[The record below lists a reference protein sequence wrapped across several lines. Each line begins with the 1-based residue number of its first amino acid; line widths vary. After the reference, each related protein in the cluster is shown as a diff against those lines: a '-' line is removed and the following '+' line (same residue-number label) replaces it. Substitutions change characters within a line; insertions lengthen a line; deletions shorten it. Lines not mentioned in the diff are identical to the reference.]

1 MRSIEIPV
9 FARDGE
15 IAGVLCRGSLLSG
28 ASRSTPPMQDRDSA
42 IVGEAKTILRD
53 IVNLLATTDRGL
65 WLLRRQTEVEGR
77 QLIVDRMRHSIQRGA
92 GSSRNFLGR
101 DRIPLSGHTDVA
113 TRRSLHTEIAQDL
126 SDFVAAPEDLCLALL
141 HLRRN
146 ASAAPH
152 YYGQVV
158 ISAKNSAPHQG
169 ASTRAEEII
178 VAGNGSD
185 MTHEVLRRAFESNF
199 TTKLGNVRVSVSG
212 QVQQFVQ
219 ESGGAIEIKFEV
231 GVGTAVGVMQLPVS
245 RRVDDNSVEPAKFCC
260 NILGPRK

>member
-9 FARDGE
+9 FGRDGE

-53 IVNLLATTDRGL
+53 IVNLFATTDRGL
-65 WLLRRQTEVEGR
+65 WLLRRQTEVDGR

-101 DRIPLSGHTDVA
+101 AV
-113 TRRSLHTEIAQDL
+113 
-126 SDFVAAPEDLCLALL
+126 
-141 HLRRN
+141 
-146 ASAAPH
+146 
-152 YYGQVV
+152 
-158 ISAKNSAPHQG
+158 
-169 ASTRAEEII
+169 EII
-178 VAGNGSD
+178 VAGNGSG

-199 TTKLGNVRVSVSG
+199 ATKLGNVRVSVSD
-212 QVQQFVQ
+212 QVQQFVR
-219 ESGGAIEIKFEV
+219 ESGGAIEIKSEV

>member
-9 FARDGE
+9 FGRDGE

-53 IVNLLATTDRGL
+53 IVNLFATTDRGL

-77 QLIVDRMRHSIQRGA
+77 QLIVDRMRYSIQRGA

-101 DRIPLSGHTDVA
+101 AV
-113 TRRSLHTEIAQDL
+113 
-126 SDFVAAPEDLCLALL
+126 
-141 HLRRN
+141 
-146 ASAAPH
+146 
-152 YYGQVV
+152 
-158 ISAKNSAPHQG
+158 
-169 ASTRAEEII
+169 EII
-178 VAGNGSD
+178 VAGNGSG
-185 MTHEVLRRAFESNF
+185 MTHEVLWRAFESNF
-199 TTKLGNVRVSVSG
+199 ATKLGNVRVSVSD
-212 QVQQFVQ
+212 QVQQFVR
-219 ESGGAIEIKFEV
+219 ESGGAIEIKSEV
-231 GVGTAVGVMQLPVS
+231 GVGTAVGVMHLPVS